1 MSRKAEV
8 VDILTPRSATPR
20 SSIGERMRS
29 PRTAAKTTYTRP
41 KSFEEETNADPM
53 NHQNDNEQPWQLIH
67 DDPFDRAKSDA
78 EIEGVVRAIAARSPA
93 PYREV
98 VRLLVGVDDIEESEA
113 QAFFERIMEHRGRL
127 SRILA
132 RDVHVR
138 VAALDMMTTRPPK
151 AIARQ
156 DSHPIVVTS
165 SMLERA
171 LEEAT
176 LDGLT
181 GLPQRAQFMNLLRH
195 ELRQRK
201 RRNIAVAYI
210 DLDGFKRVNDEHGHA
225 AGDEVLRTL
234 ARAAR
239 GVLREGDALARLGGD
254 EFAVLLMDVSEVEA
268 ETVVDRLRERFE
280 RLTSAVGTSF
290 SAGIAVA
297 ETGEL
302 PEAIVMRADG
312 AMYRQKKQRHAAIG

>member
-1 MSRKAEV
+1 
-8 VDILTPRSATPR
+8 
-20 SSIGERMRS
+20 MRAA
-29 PRTAAKTTYTRP
+29 RTSAKTTYVRAR
-41 KSFEEETNADPM
+41 SEEEEATTETM
-53 NHQNDNEQPWQLIH
+53 HHQNDNEQPWQLIH
-67 DDPFDRAKSDA
+67 DDPFDGAKSDA
-78 EIEGVVRAIAARSPA
+78 EIEAVVAAIAARSA
-93 PYREV
+93 SPYREV
-98 VRLLVGVDDIEESEA
+98 VRLLAGVDEIEEGEA
-113 QAFFERIMEHRGRL
+113 QLFYERIVEHRARL

-132 RDVHVR
+132 REVHVR
-138 VAALDMMTTRPPK
+138 VAALDMLTTRPPK
-151 AIARQ
+151 TIAQQ

-201 RRNIAVAYI
+201 RRSAAVAYI

-254 EFAVLLMDVSEVEA
+254 EFAVLLLDVSEEGEGA
-268 ETVVDRLRERFE
+268 AIIERLRRRFE
-280 RLTSAVGTSF
+280 KLTSAVGTSF
-290 SAGIAVA
+290 SCGIAIA
-297 ETGEL
+297 DSGEL
-302 PEAIVMRADG
+302 PEAIVMRADSE
-312 AMYRQKKQRHAAIG
+312 MYREKRQRHAAFG

>member
-8 VDILTPRSATPR
+8 VSLSARTRSNR
-20 SSIGERMRS
+20 S
-29 PRTAAKTTYTRP
+29 AAKTTYVRP
-41 KSFEEETNADPM
+41 KAHDEEATPETM
-53 NHQNDNEQPWQLIH
+53 QHQNDNEQPWQLIH

-78 EIEGVVRAIAARSPA
+78 EIEGVVRAIAARSPS

-98 VRLLVGVDDIEESEA
+98 LRLLVGIDDIEESEA
-113 QAFFERIMEHRGRL
+113 QAFFERIVEHRRRL
-127 SRILA
+127 ARILA

-151 AIARQ
+151 AVARQ

-195 ELRQRK
+195 ELRQRR
-201 RRNIAVAYI
+201 RRNVAVAYI

-254 EFAVLLMDVSEVEA
+254 EFAVLLLDVTDVEA
-268 ETVVDRLRERFE
+268 EAVVERLRDRFE

-290 SAGIAVA
+290 SCGIAVA
-297 ETGEL
+297 EAGEL
-302 PEAIVMRADG
+302 PEAMIMRADG

>member
-1 MSRKAEV
+1 MNRKAEV
-8 VDILTPRSATPR
+8 VPLGARTRLHASRPAKATWVR
-20 SSIGERMRS
+20 
-29 PRTAAKTTYTRP
+29 ATTDDD
-41 KSFEEETNADPM
+41 EEATNEPM
-53 NHQNDNEQPWQLIH
+53 HHQNDNEQPWQLIH
-67 DDPFDRAKSDA
+67 DDPFDRARTDA
-78 EIEGVVRAIAARSPA
+78 EIDGVVHAIAARSPS

-98 VRLLVGVDDIEESEA
+98 VRLLAGIDDVDEGEA
-113 QAFFERIMEHRGRL
+113 ALFFERIVEHRRDLSSALGRE
-127 SRILA
+127 
-132 RDVHVR
+132 VHIR
-138 VAALDMMTTRPPK
+138 VAALDMMTTHPPRSV
-151 AIARQ
+151 ARR

-195 ELRQRK
+195 ELRQR
-201 RRNIAVAYI
+201 RRRSVAVAYI
-210 DLDGFKRVNDEHGHA
+210 DLDGFKRVNDQQGHA

-254 EFAVLLMDVSEVEA
+254 EFAVLLLDVTEDEA
-268 ETVVDRLRERFE
+268 EAVVDRLRTRFE

-290 SAGIAVA
+290 SCGIALADV
-297 ETGEL
+297 GEL
-302 PEAIVMRADG
+302 PEAVIMRADS
-312 AMYRQKKQRHAAIG
+312 AMYREKQQRHARAIG

>member
-1 MSRKAEV
+1 MNRKAEV
-8 VDILTPRSATPR
+8 VALSPRLRTT
-20 SSIGERMRS
+20 
-29 PRTAAKTTYTRP
+29 RTAARTTHVRP
-41 KSFEEETNADPM
+41 RSEDEEATTETM
-53 NHQNDNEQPWQLIH
+53 QHRNDNEQPWQLIH
-67 DDPFDRAKSDA
+67 DDTFDGAKSEA
-78 EIEGVVRAIAARSPA
+78 EIEAVVRAISARNAS

-98 VRLLVGVDDIEESEA
+98 VRLLAGVDDIEESEA
-113 QAFFERIMEHRGRL
+113 QLFYERIIEHRARL

-138 VAALDMMTTRPPK
+138 VAALDMLTTRPPK
-151 AIARQ
+151 TIAQQ

-201 RRNIAVAYI
+201 RRSVAVAYI
-210 DLDGFKRVNDEHGHA
+210 DLDGFKRVNDEQGHA

-254 EFAVLLMDVSEVEA
+254 EFAVLLLDVSEEGEA
-268 ETVVDRLRERFE
+268 EAVIDRLRRRFE
-280 RLTSAVGTSF
+280 KLTSAVRTSF
-290 SAGIAVA
+290 SCGIAIA

-302 PEAIVMRADG
+302 PEAVIMRADG
-312 AMYRQKKQRHAAIG
+312 EMYREKRQRHAAFG